1 MAEEVVDE
9 VEEKVLVP
17 EIQIDKLL
25 PPVYSRQL
33 KLFGIVVWSDTRQ
46 LDEDLFFERVTV
58 RINSELAKEVLT
70 LRARIQR

>member
-1 MAEEVVDE
+1 MEEVVNE
-9 VEEKVLVP
+9 SEEKVLVP
-17 EIQIDKLL
+17 EVQIDKLL

-33 KLFGIVVWSDTRQ
+33 KLFGIVVWSDSRQ
-46 LDEDLFFERVTV
+46 LDDDMFFDRVTA